1 LLAGGPEPDYELVVT
16 GELQRRGVAGDRSA
30 VAVDADLL
38 AGAGRDWADLVAGK
52 WLSPFGEQLAEG
64 EGDVFPGFDVD
75 DACGVVGV
83 QRGDQMPGA
92 VGGELDGTLRNSRL
106 PGQRPQLPT
115 ARARDRHRPQDDSAA
130 EGTPDCRLAP
140 ASPDRL
146 DTGDQVKLK
155 EMPAACPQLDAT
167 IAVSVD
173 PHDHVLELP
182 TTAMRGHR

>member
-1 LLAGGPEPDYELVVT
+1 VS

-83 QRGDQMPGA
+83 QRGDQM
-92 VGGELDGTLRNSRL
+92 GTVTTTPRTITSRCAWCWTSSISS
-106 PGQRPQLPT
+106 PSIGRPAL
-115 ARARDRHRPQDDSAA
+115 AAAA
-130 EGTPDCRLAP
+130 EGSAGNGQARGTPVGLVLAAGVGAP
-140 ASPDRL
+140 GLTDVEASER
-146 DTGDQVKLK
+146 
-155 EMPAACPQLDAT
+155 
-167 IAVSVD
+167 
-173 PHDHVLELP
+173 
-182 TTAMRGHR
+182 